1 MVNSDSFREAAL
13 TFKEYGTYCKYPV
26 SSRSYMNYWRQEA
39 KRCLEGY
46 HAGHD
51 YIPGYYYFYLNYS
64 PIYLTIPILDE
75 NGKLTYTEDGKVQ
88 SNRIL
93 DFAKPWDGDYNYY
106 HYLNDAEEAGQHG
119 VVLKTRGRGYS
130 FKGGSMLNRNFFL
143 IRGSR
148 SFAIAGEKEYLI
160 GDGILTKAWE
170 MMDFINEHTA
180 WAKRR
185 QVRNTEL
192 HRRASYKALIN
203 GKEVEKGYK
212 SEILGVTLKNDPNRA
227 RGKRGKLLL
236 FEEGGK
242 LPGLLQAWQIARS
255 SLEQGSNVFG
265 LMVAFGTGGTEGSDF
280 EGLQELFE
288 NPRGYNIKAVDNI
301 WEESVTDKPCGFF
314 VPEYSNLE
322 GYYDKDGNS
331 NFIEAKKA
339 IELERAIVSKNTKD
353 VNSIKRYIAEKPMT
367 PREAMMKLEG
377 NMFPAQD
384 LLGVLARLELE
395 TKYEEQLYKG
405 RMIIDPEGNIDFKED
420 KELRMIYNYPL
431 RKDDP
436 KDAPVIIYEMPVRDN
451 SGAIPYGVY
460 VAGIDPYDHD
470 MSGTSS
476 LGSTIIIN
484 KLTGKIVAEYT
495 ARPQTSKDYYEQVRR
510 LLLFY
515 NARALYENNVKGI
528 YDYFEGQG
536 CLYLLCEEPKLIQDI
551 IKKPSLT
558 RKLGMKMHDEIKRF
572 GEGLI
577 LQWLIQDFDKN
588 KNIKNLH
595 KIRSIPLLKEL
606 IAYDG
611 EKNTDRVMALMM
623 AIYQINE
630 ERRYIPTVE
639 DGPKYIPA
647 HKQEFFN
654 KGLFRKNTIGW

>member
-13 TFKEYGTYCKYPV
+13 TFKEYGTYCKYQPG
-26 SSRSYMNYWRQEA
+26 SRSYMNYWRQEA

-64 PIYLTIPILDE
+64 PIYLTIPILDAE
-75 NGKLTYTEDGKVQ
+75 GKLTYTDDGKVQ

-93 DFAKPWDGDYNYY
+93 DFAAPWDGDYNYY
-106 HYLNDAEEAGQHG
+106 HYLNEAEKAGQHG

-265 LMVAFGTGGTEGSDF
+265 LMVAFGTGGTEGADF

-288 NPRGYNIKAVDNI
+288 NPRGYNIRAVDNI
-301 WEESVTDKPCGFF
+301 WDEGAEGNKSGFF

-322 GYYDKDGNS
+322 GYYDADGNS
-331 NFIEAKKA
+331 DEVKARKA
-339 IELERAIVSKNTKD
+339 IEADRAIVSKNTKD

-367 PREAMMKLEG
+367 PREAMMKLSG
-377 NMFPAQD
+377 NMFPSQD
-384 LLGVLARLELE
+384 LLGVLARLELDPL
-395 TKYEEQLYKG
+395 YEQNLYKG
-405 RMIIDPEGNIDFKED
+405 RMVIDPEGNIDFKED

-436 KDAPVIIYEMPVRDN
+436 KDAPIIIYEMPVRDN
-451 SGAIPYGVY
+451 QGSIPYGVY

-470 MSGTSS
+470 ISTTGS
-476 LGSTIIIN
+476 LGSTVIIN
-484 KLTGKIVAEYT
+484 KLTGRIVAEYT

-536 CLYLLCEEPKLIQDI
+536 SLYLLCEEPKLVQDI

-558 RKLGMKMHDEIKRF
+558 RKLGMKMHDELKKF

-577 LQWLIQDFDKN
+577 LQWLLQDYDKD
-588 KNIKNLH
+588 KNIKNYH

-630 ERRYIPTVE
+630 ERRYIPVI
-639 DGPKYIPA
+639 DDKPKYIPA
-647 HKQEFFN
+647 HKQDFFN
-654 KGLFRKNTIGW
+654 RGLFNKNTIGW

>member
-13 TFKEYGTYCKYPV
+13 TFEEHGTYCKYPV
-26 SSRSYMNYWRQEA
+26 GSRSYMNYWREEA
-39 KRCLEGY
+39 RRCLK
-46 HAGHD
+46 GHHIGSD
-51 YIPGYYYFYLNYS
+51 YIPGYFYFYLNYS
-64 PIYLTIPILDE
+64 RIYLAIEKRDEQGNVILS
-75 NGKLTYTEDGKVQ
+75 EDGR
-88 SNRIL
+88 SEADRIET
-93 DFAKPWDGDYNYY
+93 FPAFWDGDYKYF
-106 HYLNDAEEAGQHG
+106 HYLDEAENAGKHG
-119 VVLKTRGRGYS
+119 VVLKARGRGYS

-143 IRGSR
+143 IKGSK
-148 SFAIAGEKEYLI
+148 SFAIADSKEYLI

-170 MMDFINEHTA
+170 MMDFINTHTA

-185 QVRNTEL
+185 QVKNTDL
-192 HRRASYKALIN
+192 HRRASYKALVN

-212 SEILGVTLKNDPNRA
+212 SEIQGVTLKNDPDRA
-227 RGKRGKLLL
+227 RGKRGKLIL

-242 LPGLLQAWQIARS
+242 LPGLLQAWEVARPS
-255 SLEQGSNVFG
+255 VEQGRASIG
-265 LMVAFGTGGTEGSDF
+265 LMVAFGTGGTEGANF

-288 NPRGYNIKAVDNI
+288 NPKGHNILAVNNVWD
-301 WEESVTDKPCGFF
+301 EGTTDKQCGFF

-331 NFIEAKKA
+331 DIVQAKKS
-339 IELERAIVSKNTKD
+339 IELERERITKHSKDLNT
-353 VNSIKRYIAEKPMT
+353 IKRHVAEHPMT
-367 PREAMMKLEG
+367 PREAMMQLEG

-384 LLGVLARLELE
+384 LLGVLARLELDS
-395 TKYEEQLYKG
+395 KYEDTLFKG
-405 RMIIDPEGNIDFKED
+405 RMVIDPEGNIDFRED
-420 KELRMIYNYPL
+420 KDLRMIYTYPL
-431 RKDDP
+431 AKGDP
-436 KDAPVIIYEMPVRDN
+436 KDAPVIIYEMPVRDS

-460 VAGIDPYDHD
+460 VGGIDPYDHD
-470 MSGTSS
+470 ISSTSS
-476 LGSTIIIN
+476 LGSTVIIN
-484 KLTGKIVAEYT
+484 KLSGKIVAEYT
-495 ARPQTSKDYYEQVRR
+495 ARPQTSKDYYEQCRR

-536 CLYLLCEEPKLIQDI
+536 SLYLLCEEPKLIQDI

-577 LQWLIQDFDKN
+577 LQWLITDYDKE
-588 KNIKNLH
+588 KNLKNLH
-595 KIRSIPLLKEL
+595 KIRSQPLLKEL
-606 IAYDG
+606 IAYNG

-630 ERRYIPTVE
+630 ERRYIPTVD

-647 HKQEFFN
+647 HKQDFFN
-654 KGLFRKNTIGW
+654 RNKFNKNTIGW

>member
-577 LQWLIQDFDKN
+577 LQWLIQDFDKD